1 MTINLSEVNFDNDFF
16 ELTIPNG
23 YTLRINSVDESIK
36 VTDDYSED
44 IDSLNIEVIDEEL
57 KAHLCSSVIGMSN
70 DYFAITTDYKEY
82 EGDILTRKNMQY
94 CTIEVF
100 E

>member
-1 MTINLSEVNFDNDFF
+1 MIINLSEVNFNNDFF
-16 ELTIPNG
+16 ELVMPNG

-70 DYFAITTDYKEY
+70 DYFAISTLHTEY